1 MNDTNLSTEEF
12 IKIIDKTSFSTNL
25 VDLDDAKK
33 SMVKLN
39 IFNQEESELFFDNL
53 KKFYPSKMAFDK
65 FVNLII
71 IESDYKPIFSEVS
84 SGDEEERLLKIK
96 TEEEEDD
103 MNAKLD
109 IDEIVAIEPDP
120 EINTKNLF
128 KSPKLEWRINYP
140 DLPEID
146 NLELTNEFL
155 DIANVC
161 DTSCFFKNTAL
172 IEYYDNDRESRIA
185 KGSIYTEADYQ
196 EVITDAAE
204 VIEEALCKGDV
215 NLIEDSTRK
224 NIRDLYLYDYTLLKF
239 WFDKYKPLIKFSA
252 INWSS
257 YGEDTVT
264 IVFSFSDAIA
274 KYQDYAITF
283 KQVINKRELW
293 R

>member
-1 MNDTNLSTEEF
+1 M
-12 IKIIDKTSFSTNL
+12 
-25 VDLDDAKK
+25 
-33 SMVKLN
+33 
-39 IFNQEESELFFDNL
+39 
-53 KKFYPSKMAFDK
+53 
-65 FVNLII
+65 
-71 IESDYKPIFSEVS
+71 S
-84 SGDEEERLLKIK
+84 SACPQGRWFAVM
-96 TEEEEDD
+96 TEEEEDAL
-103 MNAKLD
+103 NAKLD
-109 IDEIVAIEPDP
+109 INEIVAIEPDP
-120 EINTKNLF
+120 EINAKNLF
-128 KSPKLEWRINYP
+128 KSPKLEWRLNYP

-146 NLELTNEFL
+146 NLELTNELL

-264 IVFSFSDAIA
+264 IVFSFSDAID